1 MGIIGI
7 KGTLRFY
14 WRRMMYACKSLV
26 DIIWNWY
33 IDSFLIMIPFQLNST
48 ENFTIPINSDIV
60 VFLMCL
66 LDGHHCD
73 FQQFWIQSCQQQDW
87 MFLVVWGVVVWVFP
101 KGRTNH
107 RWESGIYIHWY
118 NRHLSESIIHLAW
131 NISNF
136 GIRVSGYIVK
146 KLIDLGFDILT
157 WDVQKGV
164 DDAIMSA
171 YMVFSIDWE

>member
-26 DIIWNWY
+26 EIIWNWY

-87 MFLVVWGVVVWVFP
+87 MFLVVWGDEKVLVCGLWVNSIRRRCVLLVLCNQNGLLVGDCRCMF
-101 KGRTNH
+101 
-107 RWESGIYIHWY
+107 YIH
-118 NRHLSESIIHLAW
+118 LIH
-131 NISNF
+131 NHF
-136 GIRVSGYIVK
+136 GK
-146 KLIDLGFDILT
+146 EFLDFILL
-157 WDVQKGV
+157 WCLQV
-164 DDAIMSA
+164 
-171 YMVFSIDWE
+171 